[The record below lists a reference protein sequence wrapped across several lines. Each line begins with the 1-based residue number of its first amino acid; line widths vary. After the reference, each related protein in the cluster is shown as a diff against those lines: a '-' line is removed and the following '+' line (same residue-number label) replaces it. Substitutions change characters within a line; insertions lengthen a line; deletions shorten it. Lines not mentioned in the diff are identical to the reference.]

1 MKGTGLPRTILS
13 TSYKSMII
21 SKVKVKIFD
30 GVKFVSLLFLYELSI
45 SYLESLFVY
54 QGYKD
59 ILSNNQLEND
69 NAVGDDDDEVVVI
82 ALVVVVI
89 VMNSENISCL
99 VVYNFLQPHG
109 L

>member
-1 MKGTGLPRTILS
+1 
-13 TSYKSMII
+13 MII
-21 SKVKVKIFD
+21 SKGKVKIFH

-69 NAVGDDDDEVVVI
+69 NAVGDDDDEVVI
-82 ALVVVVI
+82 ALVVIVI